1 MQFNY
6 TLQSIKKH
14 IAYELDKE
22 SYTNEEVIGLLKAF
36 LSAIDMTMFE
46 YLQKDADWI
55 KESAKIKASQFE
67 YNGIF

>member
-1 MQFNY
+1 MKFDY

-36 LSAIDMTMFE
+36 FGAIDMTIFE

-55 KESAKIKASQFE
+55 KGAAKIDD
-67 YNGIF
+67 